1 MLRGFRHRE
10 AEADLAT
17 LGSST
22 SFALGALLRSF
33 VGAKTADFLKDA
45 FHLELG
51 LQALQSAVDRLT
63 FADLDFGHGLEKKGW
78 G

>member
-1 MLRGFRHRE
+1 MVKRKRILPR
-10 AEADLAT
+10 LAGT
-17 LGSST
+17 GLT
-22 SFALGALLRSF
+22 LGALLRSF
-33 VGAKTADFLKDA
+33 VSAQTADFFEDA

-63 FADLDFGHGLEKKGW
+63 FADLNFGHIWEQGW